1 MSEYLT
7 IDVGGTAV
15 KYALMNE
22 EAEIAEKGEVATPHD
37 SQEEFINLVVGLY
50 QKYQDRVEGI
60 AMSAPGRIDASRGYF
75 YTSGALGYL
84 DHTDFAALLA
94 DKVKVPFRLENDA
107 KSAALAELW
116 KGSMQGVAN
125 GTVITLG
132 TGIGGAIIINGKLYR
147 GSTFAA
153 GEYSP
158 ISTRLDLP
166 FDTKNMWATQN
177 SVGSLIGK
185 YAELSGQD
193 ASQLN
198 GRILFERANHGDQ
211 QALDALQWYCQG
223 LAAGLLTI
231 QTILDVERVAIG
243 GGISKQPL
251 LLKTLQD
258 TIEKMAAPYLAFMP
272 FSLPEIVACTF
283 GNDANMIG
291 ALYHFLNE

>member
-166 FDTKNMWATQN
+166 FDTKYMWANQN
-177 SVGSLIGK
+177 SVGSLIRK

-193 ASQLN
+193 ASQAGTGCTAVVLPGPCRRAADDSDHPGCRKSCDRRRYFQTAFTAEN
-198 GRILFERANHGDQ
+198 TAGYNREDGSTLSCLYAILT
-211 QALDALQWYCQG
+211 
-223 LAAGLLTI
+223 AGNRCLHLW
-231 QTILDVERVAIG
+231 Q
-243 GGISKQPL
+243 
-251 LLKTLQD
+251 
-258 TIEKMAAPYLAFMP
+258 
-272 FSLPEIVACTF
+272 
-283 GNDANMIG
+283 
-291 ALYHFLNE
+291 